1 MIQLEISCRKF
12 VMLLGCLVLLS
23 ACGCAGSL
31 NKNRIAISYTEQIQK
46 LPGGVD
52 NFWPE
57 GGLKKAFSEYWN
69 IRYSDAW
76 KNSFEKEAPYFQ
88 EIVSRTRYEAVIN
101 NPVGNHVEGI
111 VILSLQKVSDHF
123 YEIQIVFNVITQKN
137 EKKELYF
144 TDRWVYAGE
153 SWYHVMR
160 DPILFQ
166 KAS

>member
-23 ACGCAGSL
+23 AYGCAGSW
-31 NKNRIAISYTEQIQK
+31 NKNGIAISYTEQIQK

-57 GGLKKAFSEYWN
+57 GGLKKAFTEYWN

-76 KNSFEKEAPYFQ
+76 KDSFEREAPYFQ
-88 EIVSRTRYEAVIN
+88 EIVSRTHYEGVIRN
-101 NPVGNHVEGI
+101 AVGNRIEGI
-111 VILSLQKVSDHF
+111 VILSIQKVTNHF
-123 YEIQIVFNVITQKN
+123 YEIQIVFNVITPKN
-137 EKKELYF
+137 EKKESYF